1 MPITPHASLE
11 RAGTGRGRARRLGK
25 AGAEE
30 GARVRRVG
38 RGSSYV
44 HAAAEFCTVWE
55 GGAALRPRGGPLHG
69 SELPIDR
76 KLSIAVAAA
85 GGHLRV
91 SLIHSMSR

>member
-1 MPITPHASLE
+1 MRVSKGLA
-11 RAGTGRGRARRLGK
+11 RGAGGRGGWGK
-25 AGAEE
+25 QAEE